1 MALLSASNL
10 TKYFGADDIFTS
22 ISLELHERERVALVG
37 ANGCGKSTLLDALAG
52 KLELDD
58 GTVSKARDARLG
70 YLPQNPDFEGQ
81 GSLWEAMEAVFADL
95 KAQQAQLRHLEAQMA
110 SSDEA
115 EREWALDRYGK
126 EMEAFDRS
134 GGFTYEARIGQV
146 LGGLGFLEHEFHQ
159 PVAHLSGGEKTRAL
173 LARLLLEEAEI
184 LLLDEPTNH
193 LDLEGIEWLEDQLKV
208 WKGAMIVVGHDRAFL
223 DTIATRVLEM
233 DRGNLTSFPG
243 NYSAYA
249 VQRADRLSRQAAQY
263 EAQQR
268 HIEETEDYIRRY
280 MAGQRST
287 QAKGRLKRLERLER
301 VQRPQDAQ
309 QIHVDLQATLRSGD
323 LVLGL
328 YDLEVGYDSGRP
340 LVRVDEAEARR
351 GQRVALVGPNGS
363 GKTTLLRTIMRRLR
377 PLSGRVRV
385 GSAVRIGY
393 FSQVQDHLASGKS
406 VLETLLDA
414 GIESVAETRSFL
426 ARYGFRGDDVFK
438 DVGVLSGGERA
449 RVAIAILSL
458 AKANFLLLDE
468 PTNHL
473 DIPSQEVLQDV
484 LLSFGG
490 TILMVSHDRYL
501 IREVA
506 TQVWA
511 IADGMLHV
519 FAEGFETYHAWHEL
533 WRNAPR
539 KARQE
544 DEDARTQREE
554 ERRADRAR
562 QRALARQQARLEELE
577 TQIQQLEIRLQELT
591 YALDVAGRAQD
602 VPRVSRLGVEYRQV
616 EGKLSQL
623 LEEWAEIADS
633 PPFESSLGA

>member
-37 ANGCGKSTLLDALAG
+37 VNGCGKSTLLDALAG

-249 VQRADRLSRQAAQY
+249 VQRADRLSRQAAEY

-511 IADGMLHV
+511 IADGTLHV

>member
-1 MALLSASNL
+1 MR
-10 TKYFGADDIFTS
+10 K
-22 ISLELHERERVALVG
+22 
-37 ANGCGKSTLLDALAG
+37 
-52 KLELDD
+52 
-58 GTVSKARDARLG
+58 
-70 YLPQNPDFEGQ
+70 
-81 GSLWEAMEAVFADL
+81 
-95 KAQQAQLRHLEAQMA
+95 
-110 SSDEA
+110 
-115 EREWALDRYGK
+115 
-126 EMEAFDRS
+126 
-134 GGFTYEARIGQV
+134 
-146 LGGLGFLEHEFHQ
+146 
-159 PVAHLSGGEKTRAL
+159 
-173 LARLLLEEAEI
+173 
-184 LLLDEPTNH
+184 
-193 LDLEGIEWLEDQLKV
+193 
-208 WKGAMIVVGHDRAFL
+208 
-223 DTIATRVLEM
+223 
-233 DRGNLTSFPG
+233 
-243 NYSAYA
+243 
-249 VQRADRLSRQAAQY
+249 
-263 EAQQR
+263 
-268 HIEETEDYIRRY
+268 
-280 MAGQRST
+280 
-287 QAKGRLKRLERLER
+287 
-301 VQRPQDAQ
+301 
-309 QIHVDLQATLRSGD
+309 IHVDLQATLRSGD